1 MSSVSVLVVE
11 DFAPF
16 QRFISSTLKKSPDL
30 QVIAVVSDGLEA
42 VQKAEELQPDLI
54 LLDIGLPTLNGIEA
68 ARQIGKAVPDCK
80 ILILTQES
88 APEIVEEAFAVGARG
103 YVMKAHAQRD
113 LLAAVNAVLQGELFL
128 SRELR
133 VAVKVDV
140 PL

>member
-1 MSSVSVLVVE
+1 MVLAGVSM
-11 DFAPF
+11 A
-16 QRFISSTLKKSPDL
+16 TALKP
-30 QVIAVVSDGLEA
+30 E
-42 VQKAEELQPDLI
+42 LI
-54 LLDIGLPTLNGIEA
+54 LLDIGLPGLNGIEA
-68 ARQIGKAVPDCK
+68 ARQIGEAVPDCK

-103 YVMKAHAQRD
+103 YVIKAHAQRD

-133 VAVKVDV
+133 VAVKVDA

>member
-1 MSSVSVLVVE
+1 MPSVRTIVVE
-11 DFAPF
+11 DFRTF
-16 QRFISSTLKKSPDL
+16 RQYVCSIL
-30 QVIAVVSDGLEA
+30 QQQSDATIIGEAADGLAA
-42 VQKAEELQPDLI
+42 VSMATALKPELI
-54 LLDIGLPTLNGIEA
+54 LLDIGLPGLNGIEA

-113 LLAAVNAVLQGELFL
+113 LLTAVNAVLQGELFL